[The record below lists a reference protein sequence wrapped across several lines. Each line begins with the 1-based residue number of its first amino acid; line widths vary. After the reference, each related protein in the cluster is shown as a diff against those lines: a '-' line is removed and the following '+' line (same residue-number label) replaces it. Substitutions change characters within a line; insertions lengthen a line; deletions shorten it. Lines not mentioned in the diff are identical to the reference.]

1 MQTYLDADE
10 LYHHGIKGMK
20 WGVRRFQRKDGSL
33 TSAGK
38 KRYLDDPSVK
48 SSKAKMESDR
58 AKQRLANAEY
68 NKASNKASY
77 IPTKSNRQ
85 ALNKAYADK
94 IKADSEYRRSKF
106 DYSTN
111 KEAARLRESGKE
123 IKNKS
128 KHRLK
133 LEEQYKKMGL
143 TDEQAQAAAN
153 KRIRTEKILAASA
166 ALTVTACAAYVANKK
181 LKDRIDGVIKAG
193 DQMQRIS
200 MTDNGGKV
208 HDVFYAA
215 KGQHDIKRYEG
226 MLGAV
231 RSKQVGSAYKLK
243 LEATRDIKV
252 ASKDNAAKIFE
263 DLYKNDEQF
272 RDNVFQ
278 YARRNVQ
285 NGQVLD
291 APLKNPSSIT
301 KREMKKMYEN
311 FNSHLVNMRHDPSKV
326 DQAFYDKLKKAGY
339 GAIQDVND
347 MKFSGY
353 NAKNPLIVFDHSNG
367 GINVK
372 SFEKMAGDLN
382 KAGNKELLKSMGE
395 QASKEFMDKYGAVS
409 ASALTVSAAAYYKSD
424 PTKQYKKPIR

>member
-20 WGVRRFQRKDGSL
+20 WGVRRFQKKDGSL

-68 NKASNKASY
+68 NKAYNKASY

-106 DYSTN
+106 DYGTN

-200 MTDNGGKV
+200 MTDNGGKL

-215 KGQHDIKRYEG
+215 KGDHDIKRYEG
-226 MLGAV
+226 MLGMT

-252 ASKDNAAKIFE
+252 ASKDHAAKIFE
-263 DLYKNDEQF
+263 DLYKNDDNF
-272 RDNVFQ
+272 RKSVANYVRKNVHGGNSVNLSKTGG
-278 YARRNVQ
+278 RN
-285 NGQVLD
+285 
-291 APLKNPSSIT
+291 
-301 KREMKKMYEN
+301 MKKMYEN
-311 FNSHLVNMRHDPSKV
+311 FNSHLVNMRTDPRGV
-326 DQAFYDKLKKAGY
+326 DQAFYKKLKEAGY
-339 GAIQDVND
+339 GAIQDIND

-382 KAGNKELLKSMGE
+382 KAGNKELRKAIGE
-395 QASKEFMDKYGAVS
+395 QASKDLIEKYGALTTAGLT
-409 ASALTVSAAAYYKSD
+409 ASAFGYYNTD
-424 PTKQYKKPIR
+424 PTKQYRKPIR

>member
-48 SSKAKMESDR
+48 SSKAKMDAAR
-58 AKQRLANAEY
+58 KKQRAANADY
-68 NKASNKASY
+68 TNASNKASFV
-77 IPTKSNRQ
+77 PTKSNMQ
-85 ALNKAYADK
+85 EANKAYARK

-106 DYSTN
+106 DYGTN

-200 MTDNGGKV
+200 MTDNGGKL

-215 KGQHDIKRYEG
+215 KGDHDIKRYEG
-226 MLGAV
+226 MLGMT

-252 ASKDNAAKIFE
+252 ASKDHAAKIFE
-263 DLYKNDEQF
+263 DLYKSDDNF
-272 RDNVFQ
+272 RKSVANYVRKNVHGGNSVNLSKTGG
-278 YARRNVQ
+278 RN
-285 NGQVLD
+285 
-291 APLKNPSSIT
+291 
-301 KREMKKMYEN
+301 MKKMYEN
-311 FNSHLVNMRHDPSKV
+311 FNSHLVNMRTDPRGV
-326 DQAFYDKLKKAGY
+326 DQAFYKKLKEAGY
-339 GAIQDVND
+339 GAIQDIND

-382 KAGNKELLKSMGE
+382 KAGNKELRKAIGE
-395 QASKEFMDKYGAVS
+395 QASKDLIEKYGALTTAGLT
-409 ASALTVSAAAYYKSD
+409 ASAFGYYNAD
-424 PTKQYKKPIR
+424 PTKRYKKVR

>member
-68 NKASNKASY
+68 NKAYNKASY

-111 KEAARLRESGKE
+111 KEAVRLRESGKE

-200 MTDNGGKV
+200 MTNNGGKL

-215 KGQHDIKRYEG
+215 KGDHDIKRYEG
-226 MLGAV
+226 MLGAT

-252 ASKDNAAKIFE
+252 ASKDHAAKIFE
-263 DLYKNDEQF
+263 DLYKNDKEF
-272 RDNVFQ
+272 RDSAIR
-278 YARRNVQ
+278 YARINVQ
-285 NGQVLD
+285 GKNAVLD
-291 APLKNPSSIT
+291 LSKSDART
-301 KREMKKMYEN
+301 MKKMYEN
-311 FNSHLVNMRHDPSKV
+311 FNSHLVNMRNDPSKV

-339 GAIQDVND
+339 GAIQDIND

-367 GINVK
+367 SINVK

-382 KAGNKELLKSMGE
+382 KAANKEALKAVGE
-395 QASKEFMDKYGAVS
+395 QASKDLIEKYGALTTAGLT
-409 ASALTVSAAAYYKSD
+409 ASAFGYYNAD
-424 PTKQYKKPIR
+424 PTKQYKKVR

>member
-38 KRYLDDPSVK
+38 KRYLDDPSVT

-58 AKQRLANAEY
+58 VKQRLANAEY
-68 NKASNKASY
+68 NKAYNKASY

-106 DYSTN
+106 DYGTN

-200 MTDNGGKV
+200 MTDNGGKL

-215 KGQHDIKRYEG
+215 KGDHDIKRYEG
-226 MLGAV
+226 MLGMT

-252 ASKDNAAKIFE
+252 ASKDHAAKIFE
-263 DLYKNDEQF
+263 DLYKSDDNF
-272 RDNVFQ
+272 RKSVANYVRKNVHGGNSVNLSKTGG
-278 YARRNVQ
+278 RN
-285 NGQVLD
+285 
-291 APLKNPSSIT
+291 
-301 KREMKKMYEN
+301 MKKMYEN
-311 FNSHLVNMRHDPSKV
+311 FNSHLVNMRTDPRGV
-326 DQAFYDKLKKAGY
+326 DQAFYKKLKEAGY
-339 GAIQDVND
+339 GAIQDIND

-382 KAGNKELLKSMGE
+382 KAGNKELRKAIGE
-395 QASKEFMDKYGAVS
+395 QASKDLIEKYGALTTAGLT
-409 ASALTVSAAAYYKSD
+409 ASAFGYYNTD
-424 PTKQYKKPIR
+424 PTKQYRKPIR

>member
-1 MQTYLDADE
+1 MNTCNVDE
-10 LYHHGIKGMK
+10 LYHHGIKGMR

-48 SSKAKMESDR
+48 SSKAKMDAAR
-58 AKQRLANAEY
+58 KKQRVANADY
-68 NKASNKASY
+68 TNASNKASFV
-77 IPTKSNRQ
+77 PTKSNRQ

-133 LEEQYKKMGL
+133 LEEQYKTMGL

-200 MTDNGGKV
+200 MTDNGGKL
-208 HDVFYAA
+208 HDVFYAV
-215 KGQHDIKRYEG
+215 KGDHDIKRYEG
-226 MLGAV
+226 MLGAA
-231 RSKQVGSAYKLK
+231 RSRLAGSAYKLK

-252 ASKDNAAKIFE
+252 ASKDHAAKIFE
-263 DLYKNDEQF
+263 DLYKNDKEF
-272 RDNVFQ
+272 RDSAIR
-278 YARRNVQ
+278 YARINVQ
-285 NGQVLD
+285 GKNAVLD
-291 APLKNPSSIT
+291 LSKSDART
-301 KREMKKMYEN
+301 MKKMYEN
-311 FNSHLVNMRHDPSKV
+311 FNSHLVNMRNDPNRV

-339 GAIQDVND
+339 GAIQDIND

-382 KAGNKELLKSMGE
+382 EAANKEALKAVGE
-395 QASKEFMDKYGAVS
+395 QASKDLIEKYGALTTAGLT
-409 ASALTVSAAAYYKSD
+409 ASAFGYYNAD
-424 PTKQYKKPIR
+424 PTKQYKKVR

>member
-33 TSAGK
+33 TFAGK

-48 SSKAKMESDR
+48 SSKAKMDAAR
-58 AKQRLANAEY
+58 KKQRAANADY
-68 NKASNKASY
+68 TNASNKASFV
-77 IPTKSNRQ
+77 PTKSNMQ
-85 ALNKAYADK
+85 EANKAYARK

-106 DYSTN
+106 DYGTN

-153 KRIRTEKILAASA
+153 KRIKTEKILAASA

-200 MTDNGGKV
+200 MTDNGGKL

-215 KGQHDIKRYEG
+215 KGDHDIKRYEG
-226 MLGAV
+226 MLGAA
-231 RSKQVGSAYKLK
+231 RSKQVGSVYKLK

-252 ASKDNAAKIFE
+252 ASKDHAAKIFE
-263 DLYKNDEQF
+263 DLYKNDKEF
-272 RDNVFQ
+272 RDSAIR
-278 YARRNVQ
+278 YARINVQ
-285 NGQVLD
+285 GKNAVLD
-291 APLKNPSSIT
+291 LSKSDART
-301 KREMKKMYEN
+301 MKKMYEN
-311 FNSHLVNMRHDPSKV
+311 FNSHLVNMRNDPSKV

-339 GAIQDVND
+339 GAIQDIND

-382 KAGNKELLKSMGE
+382 KAANKEALKAVGE
-395 QASKEFMDKYGAVS
+395 QASKDLIEKYGALTT
-409 ASALTVSAAAYYKSD
+409 AGLTVSAFGYYNAD
-424 PTKQYKKPIR
+424 PTKQYKKVR

>member
-200 MTDNGGKV
+200 MTDNGGKL

-215 KGQHDIKRYEG
+215 KGDHDIKRYEG
-226 MLGAV
+226 MLGAA
-231 RSKQVGSAYKLK
+231 RSKQAGSAYKLK

-252 ASKDNAAKIFE
+252 ASKDHAAKIFE
-263 DLYKNDEQF
+263 DLYKNDKEF
-272 RDNVFQ
+272 RDSAIR
-278 YARRNVQ
+278 YARINVQ
-285 NGQVLD
+285 GKNAVLD
-291 APLKNPSSIT
+291 LSKSDART
-301 KREMKKMYEN
+301 MKKMYEN

-339 GAIQDVND
+339 GAIQDIND

-382 KAGNKELLKSMGE
+382 KAANKEALKAVGE
-395 QASKEFMDKYGAVS
+395 QASKDLIEKYGALTTAGLT
-409 ASALTVSAAAYYKSD
+409 ASAFGYYNAD
-424 PTKQYKKPIR
+424 PTKQYKKVR

>member
-1 MQTYLDADE
+1 MQTYPDADE

-48 SSKAKMESDR
+48 SSKAKMDAAR
-58 AKQRLANAEY
+58 KKQRAANADY
-68 NKASNKASY
+68 TNASNKASFV
-77 IPTKSNRQ
+77 PTKSNMQ
-85 ALNKAYADK
+85 EANKAYARK

-106 DYSTN
+106 DYSTD

-200 MTDNGGKV
+200 MTDNGGKL

-215 KGQHDIKRYEG
+215 KGNHDIKRYEG
-226 MLGAV
+226 MLGAA

-252 ASKDNAAKIFE
+252 ASKDHAAKIFE
-263 DLYKNDEQF
+263 DLYKNDKEF
-272 RDNVFQ
+272 RDSAIR
-278 YARRNVQ
+278 YARINVQ
-285 NGQVLD
+285 GKNAVPDLSKSD
-291 APLKNPSSIT
+291 ART
-301 KREMKKMYEN
+301 MKKMYEN
-311 FNSHLVNMRHDPSKV
+311 FNSHLVNMRHDPNKV

-382 KAGNKELLKSMGE
+382 KAANKEALKAAGE
-395 QASKEFMDKYGAVS
+395 QASKDLIEKYGALTTAGLT
-409 ASALTVSAAAYYKSD
+409 ASAFGYYNAD
-424 PTKQYKKPIR
+424 PTKQYKKVR

>member
-68 NKASNKASY
+68 NKAYNKASY

-106 DYSTN
+106 DYGTN

-200 MTDNGGKV
+200 MTDNGGKL

-215 KGQHDIKRYEG
+215 KGDHDIKRYEG
-226 MLGAV
+226 MLGMT
-231 RSKQVGSAYKLK
+231 RNKQVGSAYKLK

-252 ASKDNAAKIFE
+252 ASKDHAAKIFE
-263 DLYKNDEQF
+263 DLYKSDDNF
-272 RDNVFQ
+272 RKSVANYVRKNVHGGNSVNLSKTGG
-278 YARRNVQ
+278 RN
-285 NGQVLD
+285 
-291 APLKNPSSIT
+291 
-301 KREMKKMYEN
+301 MKKMYEN
-311 FNSHLVNMRHDPSKV
+311 FNSHLVNMRTDPRGV
-326 DQAFYDKLKKAGY
+326 DQAFYKKLKEAGY
-339 GAIQDVND
+339 GAIQDIND

-382 KAGNKELLKSMGE
+382 KAGNKELRKAIGE
-395 QASKEFMDKYGAVS
+395 QASKDLIEKYGALTTAGLT
-409 ASALTVSAAAYYKSD
+409 ASAFGYYNAD

>member
-38 KRYLDDPSVK
+38 KRYLNDPSVT

-68 NKASNKASY
+68 NKAYNKASY

-106 DYSTN
+106 DYGAN

-200 MTDNGGKV
+200 MTDNGGKL

-215 KGQHDIKRYEG
+215 KGDHDIKRYEG
-226 MLGAV
+226 MLGMT

-252 ASKDNAAKIFE
+252 ASKDHAAKIFE
-263 DLYKNDEQF
+263 DLYKSDDNF
-272 RDNVFQ
+272 RKSVANYVRKNVHGGNSVNLSKTGG
-278 YARRNVQ
+278 RN
-285 NGQVLD
+285 
-291 APLKNPSSIT
+291 
-301 KREMKKMYEN
+301 MKKMYEN
-311 FNSHLVNMRHDPSKV
+311 FNSHLVNMRTDPRGV
-326 DQAFYDKLKKAGY
+326 DQAFYKKLKEAGY
-339 GAIQDVND
+339 GAIQDIND

-382 KAGNKELLKSMGE
+382 KAGNKELQKAIGE
-395 QASKEFMDKYGAVS
+395 QASKDLIEKYGALTTAGLT
-409 ASALTVSAAAYYKSD
+409 ASAFGYYNAD
-424 PTKQYKKPIR
+424 PTKQYKKVR

>member
-38 KRYLDDPSVK
+38 KRYLDDPSVT

-58 AKQRLANAEY
+58 VKQRLANAEY
-68 NKASNKASY
+68 NKAYNKASY

-106 DYSTN
+106 DYGTN

-200 MTDNGGKV
+200 MTDNGGKL

-215 KGQHDIKRYEG
+215 KGDHDIKRYEG
-226 MLGAV
+226 MLGMT

-252 ASKDNAAKIFE
+252 ASKDHAAKIFE
-263 DLYKNDEQF
+263 DLYKSDDNF
-272 RDNVFQ
+272 RKSVANYVRKNVHGG
-278 YARRNVQ
+278 NSV
-285 NGQVLD
+285 NLSKTGG
-291 APLKNPSSIT
+291 KN
-301 KREMKKMYEN
+301 MKKMYEN
-311 FNSHLVNMRHDPSKV
+311 FNSHLVNMRTDPRGV
-326 DQAFYDKLKKAGY
+326 DQAFYKKLKEAGY
-339 GAIQDVND
+339 GAIQDIND

-382 KAGNKELLKSMGE
+382 KAGNKELRKAIGE
-395 QASKEFMDKYGAVS
+395 QASKDLIEKYGALTTAGLT
-409 ASALTVSAAAYYKSD
+409 ASAFGYYNTD
-424 PTKQYKKPIR
+424 PTKRYKKVR

>member
-1 MQTYLDADE
+1 MQTYMDADE

-38 KRYLDDPSVK
+38 KRYLDDPSVT

-68 NKASNKASY
+68 NKAYNKASY

-111 KEAARLRESGKE
+111 KEAARLRENGKE

-166 ALTVTACAAYVANKK
+166 ALTVTACAAYIANKK

-200 MTDNGGKV
+200 MTDNGGKL

-215 KGQHDIKRYEG
+215 KGDHDIKRYEG
-226 MLGAV
+226 MLGMT

-252 ASKDNAAKIFE
+252 ASKDHAAKIFE
-263 DLYKNDEQF
+263 DLYKNDDNF
-272 RDNVFQ
+272 RKSVTNYVRKNVHGGNSVDLSK
-278 YARRNVQ
+278 ASGRN
-285 NGQVLD
+285 
-291 APLKNPSSIT
+291 
-301 KREMKKMYEN
+301 MKKMYEN
-311 FNSHLVNMRHDPSKV
+311 FNSHLVNMRTDPRGV
-326 DQAFYDKLKKAGY
+326 DQAFYKKLKEAGY
-339 GAIQDVND
+339 GAIQDIND

-382 KAGNKELLKSMGE
+382 KAGNKELRKAIGE
-395 QASKEFMDKYGAVS
+395 QASKDLIEKYGALTTAGLT
-409 ASALTVSAAAYYKSD
+409 ASAFGYYNAD
-424 PTKQYKKPIR
+424 PTKQYKKVR

>member
-68 NKASNKASY
+68 NKAYNKASY

-106 DYSTN
+106 DYGTN

-181 LKDRIDGVIKAG
+181 LKDRIDGVMKAG

-200 MTDNGGKV
+200 MTDNGGKL

-215 KGQHDIKRYEG
+215 KGDHDIKRYEG
-226 MLGAV
+226 MLGMT

-252 ASKDNAAKIFE
+252 ASKDHAAKIFE
-263 DLYKNDEQF
+263 DLYKSDDNF
-272 RDNVFQ
+272 RKSVANYVRKNVHGGNSVNLSKTGG
-278 YARRNVQ
+278 RN
-285 NGQVLD
+285 
-291 APLKNPSSIT
+291 
-301 KREMKKMYEN
+301 MKKMYEN
-311 FNSHLVNMRHDPSKV
+311 FNSHLVNMRTDPRGV
-326 DQAFYDKLKKAGY
+326 DQAFYKKLKEAGY
-339 GAIQDVND
+339 GAIQDIND

-367 GINVK
+367 GINLK

-382 KAGNKELLKSMGE
+382 KAGNKELRKAIGE
-395 QASKEFMDKYGAVS
+395 QASKDLIEKYGALTTAGLT
-409 ASALTVSAAAYYKSD
+409 ASAFGYYNAD
-424 PTKQYKKPIR
+424 PTKQYKKVR

>member
-68 NKASNKASY
+68 NKAYNKASY

-85 ALNKAYADK
+85 VLNKAYADK

-106 DYSTN
+106 DYGTN

-200 MTDNGGKV
+200 MTDNGGKL

-215 KGQHDIKRYEG
+215 KGNHDIKRYEG
-226 MLGAV
+226 MLGAA

-252 ASKDNAAKIFE
+252 ASKDHSAKIFE
-263 DLYKNDEQF
+263 DLYKNDKEF
-272 RDNVFQ
+272 RDSAIR
-278 YARRNVQ
+278 YARINVQ
-285 NGQVLD
+285 GKNAVLD
-291 APLKNPSSIT
+291 LSKSDART
-301 KREMKKMYEN
+301 MKKMYEN
-311 FNSHLVNMRHDPSKV
+311 FNSHLVNMRNDPNKV

-339 GAIQDVND
+339 GAIQDIND

-353 NAKNPLIVFDHSNG
+353 NAKNPLIIFDHSNG

-382 KAGNKELLKSMGE
+382 KAANKEALKAVGE
-395 QASKEFMDKYGAVS
+395 QASKDLIEKYGALTTAGLT
-409 ASALTVSAAAYYKSD
+409 ASAFGYYNAD
-424 PTKQYKKPIR
+424 PTKQYKKVR

>member
-48 SSKAKMESDR
+48 SSKAKMDAAR
-58 AKQRLANAEY
+58 KKQRAANADY
-68 NKASNKASY
+68 TNASNKASFV
-77 IPTKSNRQ
+77 PTKSNMQ
-85 ALNKAYADK
+85 EANKAYARK

-106 DYSTN
+106 DYSTD

-153 KRIRTEKILAASA
+153 KRMRTEKILAASA

-200 MTDNGGKV
+200 MTDNGGKL

-215 KGQHDIKRYEG
+215 KGDHDIKRYEG
-226 MLGAV
+226 MLGAA

-252 ASKDNAAKIFE
+252 ASKDHAAKIFE
-263 DLYKNDEQF
+263 DLYKNDKEF
-272 RDNVFQ
+272 RDSAIR
-278 YARRNVQ
+278 YARINVQ
-285 NGQVLD
+285 GKNAVLD
-291 APLKNPSSIT
+291 LSKSDART
-301 KREMKKMYEN
+301 MKKMYEN
-311 FNSHLVNMRHDPSKV
+311 FNSHLVNMRNDPSKV

-339 GAIQDVND
+339 GAIQDIND

-353 NAKNPLIVFDHSNG
+353 NAENPLIVFDHSNG

-382 KAGNKELLKSMGE
+382 KAANKEALKAVGE
-395 QASKEFMDKYGAVS
+395 QASKDLIEKYGALTTAGLT
-409 ASALTVSAAAYYKSD
+409 ASAFGYYNAD
-424 PTKQYKKPIR
+424 PTKQYKKVR

>member
-38 KRYLDDPSVK
+38 KRYLDDPSVT

-68 NKASNKASY
+68 NKAYNKASY

-106 DYSTN
+106 DYGTN

-200 MTDNGGKV
+200 MTDNGGKL

-215 KGQHDIKRYEG
+215 KGDHDIKRYEG
-226 MLGAV
+226 MLGMT

-252 ASKDNAAKIFE
+252 ASKDHAAKIFE
-263 DLYKNDEQF
+263 DLYKSDDNF
-272 RDNVFQ
+272 RKSVANYVRKNVHGGNSVNLSKTGG
-278 YARRNVQ
+278 RN
-285 NGQVLD
+285 
-291 APLKNPSSIT
+291 
-301 KREMKKMYEN
+301 MKKMYEN
-311 FNSHLVNMRHDPSKV
+311 FNSHLVNMRTDPRGV
-326 DQAFYDKLKKAGY
+326 DQAFYKKLKEAGY
-339 GAIQDVND
+339 GAVQDIND

-382 KAGNKELLKSMGE
+382 KAGNKELRKAIGE
-395 QASKEFMDKYGAVS
+395 QASKDLIEKYGALTTAGLT
-409 ASALTVSAAAYYKSD
+409 ASAFGYYNTD
-424 PTKQYKKPIR
+424 PAKQYKKPIR

>member
-48 SSKAKMESDR
+48 SSKAKMDAAR
-58 AKQRLANAEY
+58 KKQRAANADY
-68 NKASNKASY
+68 TNASNKASF
-77 IPTKSNRQ
+77 IPTKSNMQ
-85 ALNKAYADK
+85 EANKAYARK

-106 DYSTN
+106 DYSTD

-166 ALTVTACAAYVANKK
+166 ALTVTACAAYAANKK

-200 MTDNGGKV
+200 MTDNGGKL

-215 KGQHDIKRYEG
+215 KGDHDIKRYEG
-226 MLGAV
+226 MLGAA

-252 ASKDNAAKIFE
+252 ASKDHAAKIFE
-263 DLYKNDEQF
+263 DLYKNDKEF
-272 RDNVFQ
+272 RDSAIR
-278 YARRNVQ
+278 YARINVQ
-285 NGQVLD
+285 GKNAVLD
-291 APLKNPSSIT
+291 LSKSDART
-301 KREMKKMYEN
+301 MKKMYEN
-311 FNSHLVNMRHDPSKV
+311 FNSHLVNMRNDPNKV

-339 GAIQDVND
+339 GAIQDIND

-382 KAGNKELLKSMGE
+382 KAANKEALKAAGE
-395 QASKEFMDKYGAVS
+395 QASKDLIEKYGALTTAGLT
-409 ASALTVSAAAYYKSD
+409 ASAFGYYNAD
-424 PTKQYKKPIR
+424 PTKQYKKVR

>member
-33 TSAGK
+33 TSAGR

-48 SSKAKMESDR
+48 SSKAKMDAAR
-58 AKQRLANAEY
+58 KKQRAANADY
-68 NKASNKASY
+68 TNASNKASFV
-77 IPTKSNRQ
+77 PTKSNMQ
-85 ALNKAYADK
+85 EANKAYARK

-106 DYSTN
+106 DYSTD

-200 MTDNGGKV
+200 MTDNGGKL

-215 KGQHDIKRYEG
+215 KGDHDIKRYEG
-226 MLGAV
+226 MLGAA
-231 RSKQVGSAYKLK
+231 RSKQAGSAYKLK

-252 ASKDNAAKIFE
+252 ASKDHAAKIFE
-263 DLYKNDEQF
+263 DLYKNNKEF
-272 RDNVFQ
+272 RDSAIR
-278 YARRNVQ
+278 YARINVQ
-285 NGQVLD
+285 GKNAVLD
-291 APLKNPSSIT
+291 LSKSDART
-301 KREMKKMYEN
+301 MKKMYEN
-311 FNSHLVNMRHDPSKV
+311 FNSHLVNMRNDPNKV

-339 GAIQDVND
+339 GAIQDIND

-382 KAGNKELLKSMGE
+382 KAANKEALKAVGE
-395 QASKEFMDKYGAVS
+395 QASKDLIEKYGALTT
-409 ASALTVSAAAYYKSD
+409 AGLTVSAFGYYNAD
-424 PTKQYKKPIR
+424 PTKQYKKVR

>member
-68 NKASNKASY
+68 NKAYNKASY

-193 DQMQRIS
+193 DQLQRIS
-200 MTDNGGKV
+200 MTDNGGKL

-215 KGQHDIKRYEG
+215 KGDHDIKRYEG
-226 MLGAV
+226 MLGAA

-252 ASKDNAAKIFE
+252 ASKDHAAKIFE
-263 DLYKNDEQF
+263 DLYKNDKEF
-272 RDNVFQ
+272 RDSAIR
-278 YARRNVQ
+278 YARINVQ
-285 NGQVLD
+285 GKNAVLD
-291 APLKNPSSIT
+291 LSKSDART
-301 KREMKKMYEN
+301 MKKMYEN
-311 FNSHLVNMRHDPSKV
+311 FNSHLVNMRNDPNKV

-339 GAIQDVND
+339 GAIQDIND

-382 KAGNKELLKSMGE
+382 KAANKEALKAVGE
-395 QASKEFMDKYGAVS
+395 QASKDLIEKYGALTT
-409 ASALTVSAAAYYKSD
+409 AGLTVSAFGYYNAD
-424 PTKQYKKPIR
+424 PTKQYKKVR

>member
-58 AKQRLANAEY
+58 VKQRLANAEY
-68 NKASNKASY
+68 NKAYNKASY

-106 DYSTN
+106 DYGTN

-200 MTDNGGKV
+200 MTDNGGKL

-215 KGQHDIKRYEG
+215 KGDHDIKRYEG
-226 MLGAV
+226 MLGMT

-252 ASKDNAAKIFE
+252 ASKDHAAKIFE
-263 DLYKNDEQF
+263 DLYKNDDNF
-272 RDNVFQ
+272 RKSVANYVGNNVHGGNSVNLSKTSG
-278 YARRNVQ
+278 RN
-285 NGQVLD
+285 
-291 APLKNPSSIT
+291 
-301 KREMKKMYEN
+301 MKKMYEN
-311 FNSHLVNMRHDPSKV
+311 FNSHLVNMRNDPNKV

-339 GAIQDVND
+339 GAIQDIND

-382 KAGNKELLKSMGE
+382 KAANKEALKAVGE
-395 QASKEFMDKYGAVS
+395 QASKDLIEKYGALTT
-409 ASALTVSAAAYYKSD
+409 AGLTVSAFGYYNAD
-424 PTKQYKKPIR
+424 PTKQYKKVR

>member
-20 WGVRRFQRKDGSL
+20 WGVRRFQKKDGSL

-68 NKASNKASY
+68 NKAYNKASY

-106 DYSTN
+106 DYGTN

-200 MTDNGGKV
+200 MTDNGGKL

-215 KGQHDIKRYEG
+215 KGDHDIKRYEG
-226 MLGAV
+226 MLGMT

-252 ASKDNAAKIFE
+252 ASKDHAAKIFE
-263 DLYKNDEQF
+263 DLYKNDDNF
-272 RDNVFQ
+272 RKSVANYVRKNVHGGNSVNLSKTGG
-278 YARRNVQ
+278 RN
-285 NGQVLD
+285 
-291 APLKNPSSIT
+291 
-301 KREMKKMYEN
+301 MKKMYEN
-311 FNSHLVNMRHDPSKV
+311 FNSHLVNMRTDPRGV
-326 DQAFYDKLKKAGY
+326 DQAFYKKLKEAGY
-339 GAIQDVND
+339 GAIQDIND

-382 KAGNKELLKSMGE
+382 KAGNKELRKAIGE
-395 QASKEFMDKYGAVS
+395 QASKDLIEKYGALTTAGLT
-409 ASALTVSAAAYYKSD
+409 ASAFGYDNAD
-424 PTKQYKKPIR
+424 PTQRYKKPIR

>member
-1 MQTYLDADE
+1 MQTYMDADE

-38 KRYLDDPSVK
+38 KRYLDDPSVM

-68 NKASNKASY
+68 NKAYNKASY

-85 ALNKAYADK
+85 ALSKAYADK

-106 DYSTN
+106 DYGTN

-200 MTDNGGKV
+200 MTDNGGKL

-215 KGQHDIKRYEG
+215 KGDHDIKRYEG
-226 MLGAV
+226 MLGAT

-252 ASKDNAAKIFE
+252 ASKDHAAKIFE
-263 DLYKNDEQF
+263 DLYKNDKEF
-272 RDNVFQ
+272 RDSAIR
-278 YARRNVQ
+278 YARINVQ
-285 NGQVLD
+285 GKNAVLD
-291 APLKNPSSIT
+291 LSKSDART
-301 KREMKKMYEN
+301 MKKMYEN
-311 FNSHLVNMRHDPSKV
+311 FNSHLVNMRNDPSKV

-339 GAIQDVND
+339 GAIQDIND

-382 KAGNKELLKSMGE
+382 KAANKEALKAVGE
-395 QASKEFMDKYGAVS
+395 QASKDFIEKYGALTT
-409 ASALTVSAAAYYKSD
+409 AGLTVSAFGYYNTD
-424 PTKQYKKPIR
+424 PTKQYKKVR

>member
-1 MQTYLDADE
+1 MQTYMDADE

-48 SSKAKMESDR
+48 SSKAKMDAAR
-58 AKQRLANAEY
+58 KKQRAANADY
-68 NKASNKASY
+68 TNASNKAAFV
-77 IPTKSNRQ
+77 PTKSNMQ
-85 ALNKAYADK
+85 EANKAYARK

-200 MTDNGGKV
+200 MTDNGGKL

-215 KGQHDIKRYEG
+215 KGDHDIKRYEG
-226 MLGAV
+226 MLGAA
-231 RSKQVGSAYKLK
+231 RSKQAGSAYKLK

-252 ASKDNAAKIFE
+252 ASKDHAAKIFE
-263 DLYKNDEQF
+263 DLYKNDKEF
-272 RDNVFQ
+272 RDSAIR
-278 YARRNVQ
+278 YARINVQ
-285 NGQVLD
+285 GKNAVLD
-291 APLKNPSSIT
+291 LSKSDART
-301 KREMKKMYEN
+301 MKKMYEN
-311 FNSHLVNMRHDPSKV
+311 FNSHLVNMRHDPNKV
-326 DQAFYDKLKKAGY
+326 DQIFYDKLKKAGY
-339 GAIQDVND
+339 GAIQDIND

-382 KAGNKELLKSMGE
+382 KAANKEALKAVGE
-395 QASKEFMDKYGAVS
+395 QASKDFIEKYGALTTAGLT
-409 ASALTVSAAAYYKSD
+409 ASAFGYYNAD
-424 PTKQYKKPIR
+424 PTKQYKKVR

>member
-20 WGVRRFQRKDGSL
+20 WGIRRFQRKDGSL

-68 NKASNKASY
+68 NKAYNKASY
-77 IPTKSNRQ
+77 IPTESNRQ

-106 DYSTN
+106 DYGTD

-200 MTDNGGKV
+200 MTDNGGKL

-215 KGQHDIKRYEG
+215 KGDHDIKRYEG
-226 MLGAV
+226 MLGAT
-231 RSKQVGSAYKLK
+231 RSEQVGSAYKLK

-252 ASKDNAAKIFE
+252 ASKDHAAKIFE
-263 DLYKNDEQF
+263 DLYKNDDNF
-272 RDNVFQ
+272 RKSVANYVGDNVHGGNSVNLSKTSG
-278 YARRNVQ
+278 RN
-285 NGQVLD
+285 
-291 APLKNPSSIT
+291 
-301 KREMKKMYEN
+301 MKKMYEN
-311 FNSHLVNMRHDPSKV
+311 FNSHLVNMRNDPNKV

-339 GAIQDVND
+339 GAIQDIND

-382 KAGNKELLKSMGE
+382 KAANKEALKAAGE
-395 QASKEFMDKYGAVS
+395 QASKDLIEKYGALTTAGLT
-409 ASALTVSAAAYYKSD
+409 ASAFGYYNAD
-424 PTKQYKKPIR
+424 PTKQYKKVR

>member
-38 KRYLDDPSVK
+38 KRYLDDPSVT

-68 NKASNKASY
+68 NKAYNKASY

-106 DYSTN
+106 DYGTN

-143 TDEQAQAAAN
+143 TDEQAQAAAS

-200 MTDNGGKV
+200 MTDNGGKL

-215 KGQHDIKRYEG
+215 KGDHDIKRYEG
-226 MLGAV
+226 MLGMT

-252 ASKDNAAKIFE
+252 ASKDHAAKIFE
-263 DLYKNDEQF
+263 DLYKSDDNF
-272 RDNVFQ
+272 RKSVANYVRKNVHGGNSVNLSKTGG
-278 YARRNVQ
+278 RN
-285 NGQVLD
+285 
-291 APLKNPSSIT
+291 
-301 KREMKKMYEN
+301 MKKMYEN
-311 FNSHLVNMRHDPSKV
+311 FNSHLVNMRTDPRGV
-326 DQAFYDKLKKAGY
+326 DQAFYKKLKEAGY

-382 KAGNKELLKSMGE
+382 KAGNKELRKAIGE
-395 QASKEFMDKYGAVS
+395 QASKDLIEKYGALTTAGLT
-409 ASALTVSAAAYYKSD
+409 ASAFGYYNAD
-424 PTKQYKKPIR
+424 PTKQYKKVR

>member
-38 KRYLDDPSVK
+38 KRYLDDPSVT

-68 NKASNKASY
+68 NKAYNKASY

-106 DYSTN
+106 DYGTN

-200 MTDNGGKV
+200 MTDNGGKL

-215 KGQHDIKRYEG
+215 KGDHDIKRYEG
-226 MLGAV
+226 MLGMT

-252 ASKDNAAKIFE
+252 ASKDHAAKIFE
-263 DLYKNDEQF
+263 DLYKSDDNF
-272 RDNVFQ
+272 RKSVANYVRKNVHGGNSVNLSKTGG
-278 YARRNVQ
+278 RN
-285 NGQVLD
+285 
-291 APLKNPSSIT
+291 
-301 KREMKKMYEN
+301 MKKMYEN
-311 FNSHLVNMRHDPSKV
+311 FNSHLVNMRTDPRGV
-326 DQAFYDKLKKAGY
+326 DQAFYKKLKEAGY
-339 GAIQDVND
+339 GAIQDIND

-382 KAGNKELLKSMGE
+382 KAGNKELRKAIGE
-395 QASKEFMDKYGAVS
+395 QASKDLIEKYGALTTAGLT
-409 ASALTVSAAAYYKSD
+409 ASAFGYYNAD
-424 PTKQYKKPIR
+424 PTKQYKKVR

>member
-58 AKQRLANAEY
+58 AKQRLTNAEY
-68 NKASNKASY
+68 NKAYNKASY

-200 MTDNGGKV
+200 MTDNGGKL

-215 KGQHDIKRYEG
+215 KGDHDIKRYEG
-226 MLGAV
+226 ILGAT

-252 ASKDNAAKIFE
+252 ASKDHAAKIFE
-263 DLYKNDEQF
+263 DLYKNDDNF
-272 RDNVFQ
+272 RKSVANYVGNNVHGGNSVDLSK
-278 YARRNVQ
+278 ASGRN
-285 NGQVLD
+285 
-291 APLKNPSSIT
+291 
-301 KREMKKMYEN
+301 MKKMYEN
-311 FNSHLVNMRHDPSKV
+311 FNSHLVNMRHDPNKV

-382 KAGNKELLKSMGE
+382 KAANKEALKAVGE
-395 QASKEFMDKYGAVS
+395 QASKDLIEKYGALTTAGLT
-409 ASALTVSAAAYYKSD
+409 ASAFGYYNAD
-424 PTKQYKKPIR
+424 PTKQYKKVR

>member
-38 KRYLDDPSVK
+38 KRYLDDPSVT

-68 NKASNKASY
+68 NKAYNKASY

-200 MTDNGGKV
+200 MTDNGGKL

-215 KGQHDIKRYEG
+215 KGDHDIKRYEG
-226 MLGAV
+226 MLGMT

-252 ASKDNAAKIFE
+252 ASKDHAAKIFE
-263 DLYKNDEQF
+263 DLYKNDDNF
-272 RDNVFQ
+272 RKSVTNYVRHNVHGGNSVDLSK
-278 YARRNVQ
+278 ASGRN
-285 NGQVLD
+285 
-291 APLKNPSSIT
+291 
-301 KREMKKMYEN
+301 MKKMYEN
-311 FNSHLVNMRHDPSKV
+311 FNSHLVNMRTDPRGV
-326 DQAFYDKLKKAGY
+326 DQAFYKKLKEAGY
-339 GAIQDVND
+339 GAIQDIND

-382 KAGNKELLKSMGE
+382 KAGNKELQKAIGE
-395 QASKEFMDKYGAVS
+395 QASKDLIEKYGALTTAGLT
-409 ASALTVSAAAYYKSD
+409 ASAFGYYNAD
-424 PTKQYKKPIR
+424 PTKQYKKVH

>member
-48 SSKAKMESDR
+48 SSKAKMDAAR
-58 AKQRLANAEY
+58 KKQRAANADY
-68 NKASNKASY
+68 TNASNKASFV
-77 IPTKSNRQ
+77 PTKSNMQ
-85 ALNKAYADK
+85 EANKAYARK

-106 DYSTN
+106 DYSTD

-200 MTDNGGKV
+200 MTDNGGKL

-215 KGQHDIKRYEG
+215 KGDHDIKRYEG
-226 MLGAV
+226 MLGAA

-252 ASKDNAAKIFE
+252 ASKDHAAKIFE
-263 DLYKNDEQF
+263 DLYKNDKEF
-272 RDNVFQ
+272 RDSAIR
-278 YARRNVQ
+278 YARVNVQ
-285 NGQVLD
+285 GKNAVLD
-291 APLKNPSSIT
+291 LSKSDART
-301 KREMKKMYEN
+301 MKKMYEN
-311 FNSHLVNMRHDPSKV
+311 FNSHLVNMRHDPNKV

-339 GAIQDVND
+339 GAVQDIND

-382 KAGNKELLKSMGE
+382 KAANKEALKAAGE
-395 QASKEFMDKYGAVS
+395 QASKDLIEKYGALTT
-409 ASALTVSAAAYYKSD
+409 AGLTVSAFGYYNTD
-424 PTKQYKKPIR
+424 PTKQYKKVR

>member
-200 MTDNGGKV
+200 MTDNGGKL

-215 KGQHDIKRYEG
+215 KGDHDIKRYEG
-226 MLGAV
+226 MLGAA
-231 RSKQVGSAYKLK
+231 RSKQAGSAYKLK

-252 ASKDNAAKIFE
+252 ASKDHAAKIFE
-263 DLYKNDEQF
+263 DLYKNDKEF
-272 RDNVFQ
+272 RDSAIR
-278 YARRNVQ
+278 YARINVQ
-285 NGQVLD
+285 GKNAVLD
-291 APLKNPSSIT
+291 LSKSDART
-301 KREMKKMYEN
+301 MKKMYEN
-311 FNSHLVNMRHDPSKV
+311 FNSHLVNMRNDPNKV

-339 GAIQDVND
+339 GAIQDIND

-382 KAGNKELLKSMGE
+382 KAANKEALKAVGE
-395 QASKEFMDKYGAVS
+395 QASKDLIEKYGALTT
-409 ASALTVSAAAYYKSD
+409 AGLTVSAFGYYNAD
-424 PTKQYKKPIR
+424 PTKQYKKVR

>member
-10 LYHHGIKGMK
+10 LYHHGVKGMK

-68 NKASNKASY
+68 NKAYNKASY

-111 KEAARLRESGKE
+111 KEASRLRESGKE

-200 MTDNGGKV
+200 MTDNGGKL

-215 KGQHDIKRYEG
+215 KGQHDINRYEG
-226 MLGAV
+226 MLGMT

-252 ASKDNAAKIFE
+252 ASKDHAAKIFE
-263 DLYKNDEQF
+263 DLYKSDDNF
-272 RDNVFQ
+272 RKSVADYVSNNVHGGNSVNLSKTGG
-278 YARRNVQ
+278 RN
-285 NGQVLD
+285 
-291 APLKNPSSIT
+291 
-301 KREMKKMYEN
+301 MKKMYEN
-311 FNSHLVNMRHDPSKV
+311 FNSHLVNMRHDPNKV

-339 GAIQDVND
+339 GAIQDIND

-353 NAKNPLIVFDHSNG
+353 NAKNPLIIFDHSNG

-382 KAGNKELLKSMGE
+382 KAGNKEALKAVGE
-395 QASKEFMDKYGAVS
+395 QASKDLIEKYGALTT
-409 ASALTVSAAAYYKSD
+409 AGLTVSAFGYYNAD

>member
-1 MQTYLDADE
+1 MQTYMDADE

-38 KRYLDDPSVK
+38 KRYLDDPSVT

-68 NKASNKASY
+68 NKAHNKASY

-200 MTDNGGKV
+200 MTDNGGKL

-215 KGQHDIKRYEG
+215 KGDHDIKRYEG
-226 MLGAV
+226 MLGMT

-252 ASKDNAAKIFE
+252 ASKDHAAKIFE
-263 DLYKNDEQF
+263 DLYKSDDNF
-272 RDNVFQ
+272 RKSVANYVRKNVHGGNSVNLSKTGG
-278 YARRNVQ
+278 RN
-285 NGQVLD
+285 
-291 APLKNPSSIT
+291 
-301 KREMKKMYEN
+301 MKKMYEN
-311 FNSHLVNMRHDPSKV
+311 FNSHLVNMRTDPRGV
-326 DQAFYDKLKKAGY
+326 DQAFYKKLKEAGY
-339 GAIQDVND
+339 GAIQDIND

-382 KAGNKELLKSMGE
+382 KAANKEALKAAGE
-395 QASKEFMDKYGAVS
+395 QASKDLIEKYGALTTAGLT
-409 ASALTVSAAAYYKSD
+409 ASAFGYYNAD
-424 PTKQYKKPIR
+424 PTKQYKKVH

>member
-58 AKQRLANAEY
+58 AKQRIANAEY
-68 NKASNKASY
+68 NKAYNKASY

-106 DYSTN
+106 DYGTN

-200 MTDNGGKV
+200 MTDNGGKL

-215 KGQHDIKRYEG
+215 KGDHDIKRYEG
-226 MLGAV
+226 MLGMT

-252 ASKDNAAKIFE
+252 ASKDHAAKIFE
-263 DLYKNDEQF
+263 DLYKSDDNF
-272 RDNVFQ
+272 RKSVAN
-278 YARRNVQ
+278 YARKNVHGGNSVNLSKTGGRN
-285 NGQVLD
+285 
-291 APLKNPSSIT
+291 
-301 KREMKKMYEN
+301 MKKMYEN
-311 FNSHLVNMRHDPSKV
+311 FNSHLVNMRTDPRGV
-326 DQAFYDKLKKAGY
+326 DQAFYKKLKEAGY
-339 GAIQDVND
+339 GAIQDIND

-382 KAGNKELLKSMGE
+382 KAGNKELRKAIGE
-395 QASKEFMDKYGAVS
+395 QASKDLIEKYGALTTAGLT
-409 ASALTVSAAAYYKSD
+409 ASAFGYYNAD
-424 PTKQYKKPIR
+424 PTKQYKKVR

>member
-68 NKASNKASY
+68 NKAYNKASY

-106 DYSTN
+106 DYGTN

-166 ALTVTACAAYVANKK
+166 ALTVTACAAYAANKK

-200 MTDNGGKV
+200 MTDNGGKL

-215 KGQHDIKRYEG
+215 KGDHDIKRYEG
-226 MLGAV
+226 MLGMT

-252 ASKDNAAKIFE
+252 ASKDHAAKIFE
-263 DLYKNDEQF
+263 DLYKSDDNF
-272 RDNVFQ
+272 RKSVANYVRKNVHGGNSVNLSKTGG
-278 YARRNVQ
+278 RN
-285 NGQVLD
+285 
-291 APLKNPSSIT
+291 
-301 KREMKKMYEN
+301 MKKMYEN
-311 FNSHLVNMRHDPSKV
+311 FNSHLVNMRTDPRAV
-326 DQAFYDKLKKAGY
+326 DQAFYKKLKEAGY
-339 GAIQDVND
+339 GAVQDIND

-382 KAGNKELLKSMGE
+382 KAGNKELRKAIGE
-395 QASKEFMDKYGAVS
+395 QASKDLIEKYGALTTAGLT
-409 ASALTVSAAAYYKSD
+409 ASAFGYYNAD

>member
-10 LYHHGIKGMK
+10 LYHHGTKGMK

-48 SSKAKMESDR
+48 SSKAKMDAAR
-58 AKQRLANAEY
+58 KKQRAANADY
-68 NKASNKASY
+68 TNASNKASFV
-77 IPTKSNRQ
+77 PTKSNMQ
-85 ALNKAYADK
+85 EANKAYARK
-94 IKADSEYRRSKF
+94 IKADGEYRRSKF
-106 DYSTN
+106 DYSTD

-200 MTDNGGKV
+200 MTDNGGKL

-215 KGQHDIKRYEG
+215 KGNHDIKRYEG
-226 MLGAV
+226 MLGAA

-252 ASKDNAAKIFE
+252 ASKDHSAKIFE
-263 DLYKNDEQF
+263 DLYKNDKEF
-272 RDNVFQ
+272 RDSAIR
-278 YARRNVQ
+278 YARINVQ
-285 NGQVLD
+285 GKNAVLD
-291 APLKNPSSIT
+291 LSKSDART
-301 KREMKKMYEN
+301 MKKMYEN
-311 FNSHLVNMRHDPSKV
+311 FNSHLVNMRNDPNKV

-339 GAIQDVND
+339 GAIQDIND

-353 NAKNPLIVFDHSNG
+353 NAKNPLIIFDHSNG

-382 KAGNKELLKSMGE
+382 KAANKEALKAVGE
-395 QASKEFMDKYGAVS
+395 QASKDLIEKYGALTTAGLT
-409 ASALTVSAAAYYKSD
+409 ASAFGYYNAD
-424 PTKQYKKPIR
+424 PTKQYKKVR

>member
-38 KRYLDDPSVK
+38 KRYLDDPSVT

-68 NKASNKASY
+68 NKAYNKASY

-106 DYSTN
+106 DYGTN

-181 LKDRIDGVIKAG
+181 LKDRIDSVIKAG

-200 MTDNGGKV
+200 MTDNGGKL

-215 KGQHDIKRYEG
+215 KGDHDIKRYEG
-226 MLGAV
+226 MLGMT

-252 ASKDNAAKIFE
+252 ASKDHAAKIFE
-263 DLYKNDEQF
+263 DLYKSDDNF
-272 RDNVFQ
+272 RKSVAN
-278 YARRNVQ
+278 YARKNVHGGNSVNLSKTGGRN
-285 NGQVLD
+285 
-291 APLKNPSSIT
+291 
-301 KREMKKMYEN
+301 MKKMYEN
-311 FNSHLVNMRHDPSKV
+311 FNSHLVNMRTDPRGV
-326 DQAFYDKLKKAGY
+326 DQAFYKKLKEAGY
-339 GAIQDVND
+339 GAIQDIND

-382 KAGNKELLKSMGE
+382 KAGNKELRKAIGE
-395 QASKEFMDKYGAVS
+395 QASKDLIEKYGALTTAGLT
-409 ASALTVSAAAYYKSD
+409 ASAFGYYNAD

>member
-1 MQTYLDADE
+1 MQTYADADE

-200 MTDNGGKV
+200 MTDNGGKL

-215 KGQHDIKRYEG
+215 KGDHDIKRYEG
-226 MLGAV
+226 MLGAT

-252 ASKDNAAKIFE
+252 ASKDHAAKIFE
-263 DLYKNDEQF
+263 DLYKNDDNF
-272 RDNVFQ
+272 RKSVANYVGNNVHGGNSVNLSKTSG
-278 YARRNVQ
+278 RN
-285 NGQVLD
+285 
-291 APLKNPSSIT
+291 
-301 KREMKKMYEN
+301 MKKMYEN
-311 FNSHLVNMRHDPSKV
+311 FNSHLVNMRNDPNKV

-339 GAIQDVND
+339 GAIQDIND

-372 SFEKMAGDLN
+372 TFEKMAGDLN
-382 KAGNKELLKSMGE
+382 KAANKEALKAVGE
-395 QASKEFMDKYGAVS
+395 QASKDLIEKYGALTT
-409 ASALTVSAAAYYKSD
+409 AGLTVSAFGYYNAD
-424 PTKQYKKPIR
+424 PTKQYKKVR